1 MSIATLTIIYMHSLK
16 QNESPIACGEVNK
29 QGS

>member
-1 MSIATLTIIYMHSLK
+1 MSIATLTIIYKHSLK
-16 QNESPIACGEVNK
+16 QNEAQIACGQVNK